1 MEDLSSFFGD
11 GEEEDQPAKMVLPVP
26 VLMVV
31 DLSNILYRT
40 IYSDSSIKRAEDVS
54 IELLRHVMLTSV
66 LDYLK
71 KVRARFPDRNVVTVL
86 AHDQGSWRRS
96 IFEHYKWSRR
106 QPDPKATEEKLAFKK
121 KVLETFDLLAK
132 EAKEHYP
139 FVSIKASDCEADDVC
154 AAIASEFG
162 EMTDVVL
169 VSSDKDIKQ
178 LAIGRVWS
186 LYPTHTMEKKWHQ
199 FKNEKEQSEYV
210 LNLVL
215 DGDAGDGIPNVL
227 SDSNT
232 FAEATKRQKPMTDK
246 RLAEFKA
253 IAGDD
258 PLFRKLILS
267 PIGARFAEN
276 MELIDLRGS
285 RNLPNGY
292 LERIISEYNS
302 QMDTLDCRKSNFYR
316 YLNQNGLS
324 RHLSNLELF
333 VK

>member
-11 GEEEDQPAKMVLPVP
+11 GEETAQPVKVAPQVS

-40 IYSDSSIKRAEDVS
+40 IYSDSSIKRADDIS
-54 IELLRHVMLTSV
+54 IELLRHVMLNSV

-71 KVRARFPDRNVVTVL
+71 KVRARFPDRSVVTIL
-86 AHDQGSWRRS
+86 AHDHGSWRRKV
-96 IFEHYKWSRR
+96 FEYYKWSRR

-139 FVSIKASDCEADDVC
+139 FISIKASDCEADDVC

-178 LAIGRVWS
+178 LALGRVWS
-186 LYPTHTMEKKWHQ
+186 LYPTHTMDKKWHQ
-199 FKNEKEQSEYV
+199 FKNEKEQRDYV

-215 DGDAGDGIPNVL
+215 DGDSGDGIPNVL

-232 FAEATKRQKPMTDK
+232 FVEVTKRQRPMTDK
-246 RLAEFKA
+246 RMAELKVV
-253 IAGDD
+253 AGDD
-258 PLFRKLILS
+258 PLFRGLILS
-267 PIGARFAEN
+267 PVGARFAEN

-292 LERIISEYNS
+292 MERIINEYQDQLS
-302 QMDTLDCRKSNFYR
+302 TLDCRKLNFYR